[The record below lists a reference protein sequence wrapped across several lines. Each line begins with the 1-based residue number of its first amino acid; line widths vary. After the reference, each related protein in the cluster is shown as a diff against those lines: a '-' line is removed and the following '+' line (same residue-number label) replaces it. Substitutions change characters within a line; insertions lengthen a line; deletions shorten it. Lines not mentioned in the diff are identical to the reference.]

1 MGINGVGTATDMV
14 VQQLISMRAQLADL
28 QQQVGTGKKADN
40 YAGMGLDRGFAV
52 GLRAKASTIEAYG
65 NTIDDVGARIDLA
78 TTVLAGIYD
87 AGQTVKSGTRTAGF
101 VIDSS
106 GQTTDQKIAGFSL
119 EDTLGLLNTQFG
131 DRYLFSGRAT
141 DRPAVESRAHIMNG
155 DGARAGFN
163 QIVSERRQADLGA
176 DGLGRLAI
184 PPAVGSVVS
193 ISEDVA
199 GSPFGFKLSTVTS
212 ALTGTTVTGPTGSPP
227 NVDVD
232 LGAVNPNAGE
242 TITFAFTLP
251 DGSSASV
258 TLKATTSTTPGAN
271 EFTIGATTAATAAN
285 LQTALT
291 TAVGKLADTS
301 LTAASAMA
309 VADDF
314 FNIDAANPPRRVA
327 GPPFDTATALTAGTA
342 ADTVSWYIGE
352 ADSDPA
358 RSTALVRPDDSITV
372 QYGLRAN
379 EEAIRRTIQNVAVF
393 SVMTFSSSD
402 PNASERYAALT
413 QRVSAALE
421 TQTGVQKI
429 ADITAEL
436 AGSKSSLQQAKERHV
451 QTSATIEDM
460 LQSIEGVPIE
470 EVATKILALDTR
482 LQASLQTTTILYQTS
497 LVNYM

>member
-1 MGINGVGTATDMV
+1 
-14 VQQLISMRAQLADL
+14 
-28 QQQVGTGKKADN
+28 
-40 YAGMGLDRGFAV
+40 
-52 GLRAKASTIEAYG
+52 
-65 NTIDDVGARIDLA
+65 
-78 TTVLAGIYD
+78 
-87 AGQTVKSGTRTAGF
+87 
-101 VIDSS
+101 
-106 GQTTDQKIAGFSL
+106 
-119 EDTLGLLNTQFG
+119 
-131 DRYLFSGRAT
+131 
-141 DRPAVESRAHIMNG
+141 
-155 DGARAGFN
+155 
-163 QIVSERRQADLGA
+163 
-176 DGLGRLAI
+176 
-184 PPAVGSVVS
+184 
-193 ISEDVA
+193 
-199 GSPFGFKLSTVTS
+199 
-212 ALTGTTVTGPTGSPP
+212 
-227 NVDVD
+227 
-232 LGAVNPNAGE
+232 
-242 TITFAFTLP
+242 
-251 DGSSASV
+251 
-258 TLKATTSTTPGAN
+258 
-271 EFTIGATTAATAAN
+271 
-285 LQTALT
+285 
-291 TAVGKLADTS
+291 
-301 LTAASAMA
+301 
-309 VADDF
+309 
-314 FNIDAANPPRRVA
+314 
-327 GPPFDTATALTAGTA
+327 
-342 ADTVSWYIGE
+342 VSWYIGE